1 MSGYSGDS
9 GYRTT
14 PQSMPTAIIEPTP
27 HSIVPARSAK
37 ISDLIEQYVQCQ
49 ELENSWTGK
58 TKGVTCKIFSAE
70 SKMRGRS

>member
-14 PQSMPTAIIEPTP
+14 PQFMPMAIIEPTP
-27 HSIVPARSAK
+27 HSIAPAQSAK

-49 ELENSWTGK
+49 ELENSWTDK
-58 TKGVTCKIFSAE
+58 TKGDLQNLFC
-70 SKMRGRS
+70 